1 MKIGDLVKHINIKN
15 TRQVGVI
22 TAIKWANPTKRWK
35 YKILWLA
42 IQKEEYWFTAKELEV
57 L

>member
-1 MKIGDLVKHINIKN
+1 MQIGDLVKHKSITK

-22 TAIKWANPTKRWK
+22 TARKWLHNQEKWK
-35 YKILWLA
+35 YCVLWA
-42 IQKEEYWFTAKELEV
+42 CIQKEEYWFTTKELEV

>member
-1 MKIGDLVKHINIKN
+1 MEIGDLVRHIYVKD

-35 YKILWLA
+35 YKVLWA
-42 IQKEEYWFTAKELEV
+42 CVQKEEYWFTSKEIKTI
-57 L
+57 

>member
-1 MKIGDLVKHINIKN
+1 MQVGDLVKHKSITK

-42 IQKEEYWFTAKELEV
+42 IQKEEYWFTTNELEV